1 MERNNAIRLNRF
13 FRRLNGLVILNIS
26 GLAIGLTSV
35 IFIAIWVSHELSY
48 DRFYKNSDRIY
59 RVESL
64 INFSGDPS
72 VWTITPAPVAESIL
86 NDFPEVQDAVVLRTG
101 YQRAVKV
108 DDKLFTADNL
118 YYTSHSFF
126 NIFSPKVVSGDP
138 ARLLSGPDEIVIS
151 RYIAGVLFGDKDP
164 IGRSVLF
171 NNTDLLTV
179 TGVIEN
185 SPTNTHLK
193 VDYLVSFLLLKKE
206 GDDLESWGRIDFIT
220 YILLKEQTD
229 AIKFNNKLSGYWQ
242 TKIKGFSGTFFINPL
257 TRLYLYRDPGF
268 ESVKYPSTDKGPI
281 TRVVLFSVVG
291 FVLLIIACI
300 NFINL
305 STAFAS
311 QRAKEI
317 GVRKVTGASRT
328 NLLLQLFGESL
339 LQTALAT
346 VAAILMVI
354 LMLPV
359 FVRISGVYFDL
370 FNLFS
375 LKNILIYLILT
386 LFTGLISGMYP
397 ALVLSSF
404 NPVKVIKP
412 IPENAI
418 QGSGLRKILVVI
430 QFGLAFIFIFCILVI
445 NRQISYM
452 QHSDLGFDKERVMV
466 IYPRLKPEKID
477 AIAEQIE
484 KFPGVNEVALGGNVP
499 VNMGNFNTLNK
510 WDGNISG
517 KPLMFFMMQ
526 VDDKYLNLLDI
537 KIINGRHF
545 YKGTIGTEVIINETA
560 VKKMEMKEPIG
571 KVIWLGNVRYTIIGI
586 VKDFHF
592 HKLKDEVKPVFIY
605 KNKDWWMKM
614 IFVKIDPGNHFQ
626 VVGNIVDLV
635 KKNAPGFPASYIF
648 LDQETEKYYEN
659 ERRLST
665 LINAATV
672 MSILISCIG
681 LFSLI
686 AFTIRKKKKE
696 IGIRKAYGAT
706 IPAVL
711 IMLQKDFFKLVLIS
725 AIIAIPA
732 GYYIISKWLN
742 SYANHIR
749 LTPVYFLVSILII
762 IMISALTLFH
772 HTVKA
777 ANLNPA
783 DALRNE

>member
-1 MERNNAIRLNRF
+1 
-13 FRRLNGLVILNIS
+13 
-26 GLAIGLTSV
+26 
-35 IFIAIWVSHELSY
+35 
-48 DRFYKNSDRIY
+48 
-59 RVESL
+59 
-64 INFSGDPS
+64 
-72 VWTITPAPVAESIL
+72 
-86 NDFPEVQDAVVLRTG
+86 
-101 YQRAVKV
+101 
-108 DDKLFTADNL
+108 
-118 YYTSHSFF
+118 
-126 NIFSPKVVSGDP
+126 
-138 ARLLSGPDEIVIS
+138 
-151 RYIAGVLFGDKDP
+151 
-164 IGRSVLF
+164 
-171 NNTDLLTV
+171 
-179 TGVIEN
+179 
-185 SPTNTHLK
+185 
-193 VDYLVSFLLLKKE
+193 
-206 GDDLESWGRIDFIT
+206 
-220 YILLKEQTD
+220 
-229 AIKFNNKLSGYWQ
+229 
-242 TKIKGFSGTFFINPL
+242 
-257 TRLYLYRDPGF
+257 
-268 ESVKYPSTDKGPI
+268 
-281 TRVVLFSVVG
+281 
-291 FVLLIIACI
+291 
-300 NFINL
+300 
-305 STAFAS
+305 
-311 QRAKEI
+311 
-317 GVRKVTGASRT
+317 
-328 NLLLQLFGESL
+328 
-339 LQTALAT
+339 
-346 VAAILMVI
+346 
-354 LMLPV
+354 
-359 FVRISGVYFDL
+359 
-370 FNLFS
+370 
-375 LKNILIYLILT
+375 
-386 LFTGLISGMYP
+386 
-397 ALVLSSF
+397 
-404 NPVKVIKP
+404 
-412 IPENAI
+412 
-418 QGSGLRKILVVI
+418 
-430 QFGLAFIFIFCILVI
+430 
-445 NRQISYM
+445 
-452 QHSDLGFDKERVMV
+452 MV

-614 IFVKIDPGNHFQ
+614 IFVKIDPRNHFQ

-672 MSILISCIG
+672 LSILISCIG